1 MGRPPDFNP
10 HENEA
15 VWQIVANAWIYVVA
29 DSDRAGKAL
38 LTLMGCGTDVSKC
51 QVPFIIF
58 FACRSVC
65 PLLGGVP
72 GST

>member
-1 MGRPPDFNP
+1 
-10 HENEA
+10 
-15 VWQIVANAWIYVVA
+15 
-29 DSDRAGKAL
+29 
-38 LTLMGCGTDVSKC
+38 MGCGTDVSKC